1 MLTPSRIVPRA
12 FAPYSFR
19 RESSACVCP
28 QTPPAPPPPPSPLRP
43 PVPWLP
49 PLRPPV
55 RPSGGVPCSP
65 PRPGGADLGF
75 DALLQRAGTLL
86 TGRGFD
92 PDDPGFPAAAGIS
105 ASDPASVLVRRR
117 GSHIGVAVADPGR
130 TLTTVSGELPSPT
143 KSVAQKDDTVDV
155 LPGRR
160 TVLTV
165 AVGGSPGHTHRAE
178 PVR

>member
-1 MLTPSRIVPRA
+1 MELSRRNFIAADGATAVTTLMA
-12 FAPYSFR
+12 
-19 RESSACVCP
+19 SAGTAGAHPV
-28 QTPPAPPPPPSPLRP
+28 TAPAPA
-43 PVPWLP
+43 
-49 PLRPPV
+49 
-55 RPSGGVPCSP
+55 GAD
-65 PRPGGADLGF
+65 ADLGF

-86 TGRGFD
+86 TGHGFD

-105 ASDPASVLVRRR
+105 ASGPASVLARRR

-130 TLTTVSGELPSPT
+130 TLTTVSGELPFRT
-143 KSVAQKDDTVDV
+143 KSVAQKHDTVDV

-165 AVGGSPGHTHRAE
+165 AVGGSRGHTHRAE